1 MLWCVRA
8 ALCGISQVPLCSA
21 MSKAGVSQVA
31 GAAVDTM
38 AEAAP
43 QAEAAPARISAK
55 GKRGTSV
62 DDSATPAKRA
72 RQVAAG
78 SGSKKDARQKKEV
91 PQEPVK
97 PELPKNAFTL
107 FGKVKWPVL
116 VGTPQD
122 RLEQAQ
128 LMWKVLP
135 PNDRS
140 ACKVEAAELR
150 AKHEQDCEQY
160 KTDYEAWRKSLPPAA
175 RAELKFKEKEAT
187 EAAKAHA
194 KEQAERARVY
204 RARLKDMGDTLKGPC
219 WDGSRGTLRFNS
231 VGDDLF
237 AFIFGRYAPARASE
251 SSPVI
256 SSQLDKSKAI
266 AVFGVTKLRGG
277 SMYAKFEVCAMS
289 VNYRSREQVLEL
301 GYEMNDYF

>member
-1 MLWCVRA
+1 MSCSNSWASHSHRRRATQSHLELTTGSRSSPSSSGVACKRGSAVRA

-55 GKRGTSV
+55 GKRGTAV

-72 RQVAAG
+72 RKVAAD

-140 ACKVEAAELR
+140 AYKVEA
-150 AKHEQDCEQY
+150 
-160 KTDYEAWRKSLPPAA
+160 
-175 RAELKFKEKEAT
+175 
-187 EAAKAHA
+187 
-194 KEQAERARVY
+194 RARCPAVPLHGTGVVIKCLLLCY
-204 RARLKDMGDTLKGPC
+204 RHSVSRSDSPCPPLHCPTGRLKL
-219 WDGSRGTLRFNS
+219 L
-231 VGDDLF
+231 
-237 AFIFGRYAPARASE
+237 
-251 SSPVI
+251 
-256 SSQLDKSKAI
+256 
-266 AVFGVTKLRGG
+266 
-277 SMYAKFEVCAMS
+277 
-289 VNYRSREQVLEL
+289 
-301 GYEMNDYF
+301 